1 MKPPPWNLDGRAG
14 PGREM
19 LIEVI
24 SPHAQAM
31 LHMPRV
37 PGAVAH
43 RRRGAAPRSDRPHGP
58 AVTATR
64 DLKAPDEAA
73 AVNQLKLPGGLG
85 GARAEPI
92 DGLGHFLGSD
102 QGRQARG

>member
-43 RRRGAAPRSDRPHGP
+43 RRRVLRRAAIGLMGPR
-58 AVTATR
+58 
-64 DLKAPDEAA
+64 
-73 AVNQLKLPGGLG
+73 
-85 GARAEPI
+85 
-92 DGLGHFLGSD
+92 
-102 QGRQARG
+102 